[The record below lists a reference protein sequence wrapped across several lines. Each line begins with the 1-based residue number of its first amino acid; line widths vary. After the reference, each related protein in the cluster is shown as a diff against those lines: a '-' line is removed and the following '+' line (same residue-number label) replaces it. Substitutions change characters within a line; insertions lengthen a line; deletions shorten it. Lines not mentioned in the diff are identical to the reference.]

1 MPIKCFVET
10 TDVSAYLKN
19 LSVEPGGDGVVGVAR
34 LSFDQQA
41 GGLDLRDMMN
51 VRVWQT
57 FDAAGAGIAE
67 RGRLF
72 GGRVNLRATGNIGT
86 TKTWQLGCWDYNVL
100 LHKIVRDA
108 APAMA
113 VVLSAGT
120 FATQIATL
128 IQSIQRNTHP
138 SVNTEID
145 ASSQVADLYPTMPA
159 VTYPGGHKLGWY
171 IQQLCSTVNLLDDS
185 IIPHF
190 YMGVDTTFG
199 VGDAFGNPLLY
210 IYDGALTPSL
220 VFSLSDTAPAGG
232 RKGVFGTFKRATD
245 AKAISQRRQARWS
258 NLYYTAQDSVSQS
271 TYPNPYINHGGAAD
285 TGYWMNEVIVDT
297 QSVSAAE
304 AQANIDRTVRAEA
317 NPVDSFEG
325 IETEE
330 RVLPGEYVGLG
341 WTLESIAED
350 TPYLVAKVTT
360 RIEPSEVLVSTL
372 TLNARR
378 IGLFPNGTQIF
389 ARPVE
394 GDLIPPLPPAS
405 ASVTSNTFNWDV
417 EAAELVLLI
426 GASPSPDASGYVVVG
441 TLTSPTGDII
451 PYEHDVGLNL
461 TPSLYVPIAHAYS
474 LRVHAYDNAA
484 NRSDPFPAA
493 GDPALTGTTASP
505 SVSAPTALQVDATR
519 GTAGYVYRSGTQ
531 AQVYIALTPPATLPD
546 YYVFR
551 MGADGASPALWT
563 PHIVHRDT
571 TSFLVPDVLATGST
585 YDGDIVAV
593 RGSIRS
599 SVANMSAFTVPA
611 YTGPPAPVLVSV
623 ATGVAPKSGGY
634 ARVRLTSAVTVGG
647 GYAYAQRTTGD
658 LTDQPII
665 SVAIPPNFVSPYF
678 AIFNNLTVNATYSF
692 SAIVFDELGVP
703 NPVASNIISA
713 TIQYVPDPDV
723 EDSSFDVSFPDDD
736 GLRGYDNSEGD
747 PADIEWSQSVTYDGR
762 TSLVITDANSSHTAV
777 LGPPYAAKGSE
788 TIAIKQAQRRST
800 GTGSAPNARME
811 IWEFDDADTK
821 TETTLYD
828 VLSTTSFVLFDGK
841 HALLSTTRYFRIM
854 LQAQNNGGSGYSVY
868 FSPPRIRRQVNEF
881 DVADDAILGAHI
893 NPVFTLTDQ
902 VVTLGG
908 TSSLV
913 AGGGKV
919 TVDSDGIKLGGTDTG
934 ANNID
939 FYNEVGVRIGRIYSA
954 GPSGSGTLNVG
965 VDYNGAGATNL
976 SFNSIDGIYFSE
988 SAHSILFAMDSA
1000 GVQFDSGASTRHHK
1014 FFQGSVI
1021 TTPSLA
1027 TNATNGF
1034 LYIGSCAG
1042 VPTGVPTTQAG
1053 TIPFVVDSTNSNVYA
1068 YMSGAWQRISLSVA
1082 DKARLDR
1089 IHTPVSK
1096 TATFTADLVSGAYL
1110 VSASGGAVVANLP
1123 AVSGNA
1129 GLWYFIKKTDS
1140 STNTVTLEPSG
1151 AETIDGASNLIL
1163 YTQDHAAIIYC
1174 DGATWWVFATLGVT
1188 WRGHRIN
1195 GTLAANGGLSTS
1207 TIAATRIS
1215 KTAAFTAASETVY
1228 ECDATSA
1235 AFTAT
1240 LPSAASTTGRM
1251 YTFKKTDSS
1260 ANKITIDGNA
1270 SETIDQ
1276 IITYPLIE
1284 RNQSVTIQSNGTNWN
1299 IVGQVG
1305 LILESD
1311 GTRWLGPEIAINFN
1325 QRAANLMPWSADD
1338 YVYHIGLRGDWT
1350 QYLKRWTVD
1359 PFVSGTNDGSN
1370 YWNIRL
1376 YMQSTNVASV
1386 DTSAVSGGDWRL
1398 LEATSFSTN
1407 PSVLASHKY
1416 LEVEVAKTGSPG
1428 VIYMTCVLYVRLVY
1442 S

>member
-1 MPIKCFVET
+1 MAIRATIGGVE
-10 TDVSAYLKN
+10 VGEYLKG
-19 LSVEPGGDGVVGVAR
+19 LDVVPGGDGNVGSGR
-34 LSFDQQA
+34 LYLNQEA
-41 GGLDLRDMMN
+41 GGLDLRPMQL
-51 VRVWQT
+51 VQVWKT
-57 FDAAGAGIAE
+57 HTGDAGIATK
-67 RGRLF
+67 GRIF
-72 GGRVNLRATGNIGT
+72 GGHINVRNTGNVGT
-86 TKTWQLGCWDYNVL
+86 TKLWALNCWDHSIL
-100 LHKIVRDA
+100 LHKLVRDRQ
-108 APAMA
+108 PALA
-113 VVLSAGT
+113 VVLTADT
-120 FATQIATL
+120 FGAQISTL
-128 IQSIQRNTHP
+128 IQQIQRNGGA
-138 SVNTEID
+138 SVRTAIEATIR
-145 ASSQVADLYPTMPA
+145 VADLYPTMPA

-171 IQQLCSTVNLLDDS
+171 IQQLCDTVHLLDDT
-185 IIPHF
+185 IFPHF
-190 YMGVDTTFG
+190 YMDVSNSYGILESFDTPYLVVF
-199 VGDAFGNPLLY
+199 
-210 IYDGALTPSL
+210 DGAQLPAASHS
-220 VFSLSDTAPAGG
+220 FSDVVAGG
-232 RKGVFGTFKRATD
+232 RKPIFGTFKRVTD
-245 AKAISQRRQARWS
+245 ATAMSQRRQSRFGS
-258 NLYYTAQDSVSQS
+258 GLVVTSENNVSQAL
-271 TYPNPYINHGGAAD
+271 YPCEYINHGDDPG
-285 TGYWMNEVIVDT
+285 GNSGKWMNETFEDSE
-297 QSVSAAE
+297 SVSFAA
-304 AQANIDRTVRAEA
+304 AQARIDAIVASESTPRET
-317 NPVDSFEG
+317 FEF
-325 IETEE
+325 ETPE
-330 RVLPGEYVGLG
+330 RVLPGETIGLG
-341 WTLESIAED
+341 WSLDGIADD
-350 TPYLVAKVTT
+350 TEYTVAKVQVK
-360 RIEPSEVLVSTL
+360 IEPPDVLWSKL
-372 TLNARR
+372 TVNARR
-378 IGLFPNGTQIF
+378 IGLFDNNLSVF
-389 ARPVE
+389 AAPIE
-394 GDLIPPLPPAS
+394 GDDIPPLPPAS

-426 GASPSPDASGYVVVG
+426 GVSPSPDASGYVVVG
-441 TLTSPTGDII
+441 TLTSPTGDIE

-461 TPSLYVPIAHAYS
+461 TPSLYAEPGYAYS

-484 NRSDPFPAA
+484 NRSDPFPAI
-493 GDPALTGTTASP
+493 GDAALTGTTALP
-505 SVSAPTALQVDATR
+505 SVPAPTGLQVDTAR

-531 AQVYIALTPPATLPD
+531 AQVYISLTPPATLPD
-546 YYVFR
+546 YYIFR

-611 YTGPPAPVLVSV
+611 YAGPPAPVLVSV
-623 ATGVAPKSGGY
+623 SVGVAPKSGGY
-634 ARVRLTSAVTVGG
+634 ARVRLTSSVTVGG
-647 GYAYAQRTTGD
+647 GYAFARRLTGD
-658 LTDQPII
+658 LTDVPII
-665 SVAIPPNFVSPYF
+665 SVAIPPDFASPYF
-678 AIFNNLTVNATYSF
+678 AIFNNLTVGASYEF
-692 SAIVFDELGVP
+692 SAIVFDELGVE
-703 NPVASNIISA
+703 NPVPSNTIQA
-713 TIQYVPDPDV
+713 TITYVPDPDV

-736 GLRGYDNSEGD
+736 GLRGWEVVEGD
-747 PADIEWSQSVTYDGR
+747 GLDIDWSQSVTYDGR
-762 TSLVITDANSSHTAV
+762 TSLVILDTNSTHSAFA
-777 LGPPYAAKGSE
+777 GPLYAAKGSE

-811 IWEFDDADTK
+811 VWEYDDADVK

-841 HALLSTTRYFRIM
+841 HALLSSTRYFRIM

-868 FSPPRIRRQVNEF
+868 FSPPRIRRQV
-881 DVADDAILGAHI
+881 DGKDLAS
-893 NPVFTLTDQ
+893 TLDLDEHT
-902 VVTLGG
+902 VTLSG
-908 TSSLV
+908 TGKIL

-919 TVDSDGIKLGGTDTG
+919 TVGADGITVGGSSG
-934 ANNID
+934 ADNID
-939 FYNEVGVRIGRIYSA
+939 FVNEVDVQVGSLWA
-954 GPSGSGTLNVG
+954 GGSSGNGSINLIAN
-965 VDYNGAGATNL
+965 YNGAGSTTL
-976 SFNSIDGIYFSE
+976 SIGSVDEIAFTE
-988 SAHSILFAMDSA
+988 SAHSEIFTMNSA
-1000 GVQFDSGASTRHHK
+1000 GFTFDPGATTRRHL
-1014 FFQGSVI
+1014 FTRSSMVI
-1021 TTPSLA
+1021 GDGLA
-1027 TNATNGF
+1027 TNATDGF
-1034 LYIGSCAG
+1034 VYLGSCAG
-1042 VPTGVPTTQAG
+1042 VPTGVPTTQTG
-1053 TIPFVVDSTNSNVYA
+1053 TIPFVIDSTNNHVYA
-1068 YMSGAWQRISLSVA
+1068 YMGGAWQRISLSVA

-1140 STNTVTLEPSG
+1140 STNTVTIEPSG
-1151 AETIDGASNLIL
+1151 AEVVDGAANLIL

-1174 DGATWWVFATLGVT
+1174 DGATWWVFGTLGVT

-1251 YTFKKTDSS
+1251 YTFKKVDSS
-1260 ANKITIDGNA
+1260 ANKITIDGNS

-1299 IVGQVG
+1299 IIGQVG

-1311 GTRWLGPEIAINFN
+1311 GTRWLGPEIALNFN

-1338 YVYHIGLRGDWT
+1338 YVYHIGLRGDFP

-1428 VIYMTCVLYVRLVY
+1428 VLYMTCVLYVRLVY